1 MSAQGRTGS
10 GFGRSGFSMGV
21 RFLLLAVA
29 CVALMLLDRREQ
41 HLVKVRAALT
51 VVVYPVRVAV
61 DLPSRTWYSLRD
73 TFAARDALIAE
84 NQQFRREHLE
94 TEGRLQRLESLE
106 RENARL
112 RALLDSTA
120 RVGSRALV
128 AEILAVDLDPY
139 RQRFNL
145 NRGLVDG
152 VYVGQAL
159 IDAQGVVGQVVRVGP
174 LTSEAVLITDAD
186 HAVPVTVNR
195 SSVRTIAVGTGDSS
209 RLRLPYLTNN
219 ADIVVG
225 DLLISSGLGG
235 VFPAGY
241 PVGRVLDVQLR
252 SDQAFAEIVAE
263 PASALDRDREVLLV
277 WNDEAP
283 SDAAPADD
291 AAPGAAPAAPAENA
305 PLAAEP
311 AAAAARVAELH

>member
-1 MSAQGRTGS
+1 MSAPGRTS
-10 GFGRSGFSMGV
+10 PGFGRSGFSMGA
-21 RFLLLAVA
+21 RFLLLAIV

-41 HLVKVRAALT
+41 HLVRVRQALS

-61 DLPSRTWYSLRD
+61 DFPFSTWATARD
-73 TFAARDALIAE
+73 TFATRDALIEE
-84 NQQFRREHLE
+84 NQQFRRKRLE
-94 TEGRLQRLESLE
+94 TEARLQRLASLE
-106 RENARL
+106 AENARL
-112 RALLDSTA
+112 RELLDSTA
-120 RVGSRALV
+120 RIGNRALV

-139 RQRFNL
+139 RQRFDL

-186 HAVPVTVNR
+186 HAVPVSVNR
-195 SSVRTIAVGTGDSS
+195 NGVRTIAVGTGDSR

-219 ADIVVG
+219 ADVQVG

-241 PVGRVLDVQLR
+241 PVGRVLDVQR
-252 SDQAFAEIVAE
+252 RVDQAFAEILAE
-263 PASALDRDREVLLV
+263 PVSALDREREVLLV
-277 WNDEAP
+277 WNPADEAP
-283 SDAAPADD
+283 RAS
-291 AAPGAAPAAPAENA
+291 E
-305 PLAAEP
+305 
-311 AAAAARVAELH
+311 AAAASVADVQ